1 MKLGTT
7 AIALAIS
14 TVLVGTAAL
23 TAQAQTATTT
33 TSSGSTT
40 TTTTMSSAPGKVK
53 AVQTTTMTATV
64 LSLNMSYRQV
74 TLMDTAGKLHTVDV
88 SEQARNLD
96 QVRVG
101 DQVTIE
107 YTEAISLKL
116 KKHGTNAPPASA
128 EEAMMRSPKGAKP
141 GGAVGRQVTAI
152 ASVVAVD
159 AKKQIV
165 TLRGPLGNEYD
176 LNVPDPA
183 QLKEIKTGD
192 QVEVTYTE
200 ALAISVKSTPQSQSK
215 EKSQLP

>member
-14 TVLVGTAAL
+14 TVLAGTAAL
-23 TAQAQTATTT
+23 TAQAQTPNAATTT
-33 TSSGSTT
+33 TNV
-40 TTTTMSSAPGKVK
+40 MSAPGKVK
-53 AVQTTTMTATV
+53 AVQTTSMTATV
-64 LSLNMSYRQV
+64 LSVNLSYREV
-74 TLMDTAGKLHTVDV
+74 VLMDTAGKLHTVDV
-88 SEQARNLD
+88 SEDARNLD

-101 DQVTIE
+101 DQITVA

-141 GGAVGRQVTAI
+141 GGAVGRTVTAI

-159 AKKQIV
+159 TKKQIV

-176 LNVPDPA
+176 LTVPDPA
-183 QLKEIKTGD
+183 QIKDVKVGD

-200 ALAISVKSTPQSQSK
+200 AFAISVKSTPQSHK
-215 EKSQLP
+215 